1 MTESTDKLDARTCE
15 KVALPGIRG
24 SGFVPSAWG
33 QLTGP
38 THWTNSPGLVTQY
51 FIARVNRT

>member
-24 SGFVPSAWG
+24 SGFLPLALG
-33 QLTGP
+33 A

-51 FIARVNRT
+51 FIARLNRTCPA